1 MARAFAAP
9 VLSER
14 LYAARWCYVF
24 MLPSFGLAILFTF
37 WPIAASWYFSLLDWS
52 GFSDERPYIGLANY
66 VELIGDPYF
75 WQAFGRSF
83 LFMAVTVPV
92 RLTLALIVAIV
103 LNDAA
108 LRLAP
113 LFRTLFFLPVVTTSA
128 IVGLLMVFVLSP
140 FNGPVN
146 QALVASVLRQ
156 RGHGGLHLPQRL
168 FGSGRNPAARVCLSG
183 GSPVRPDRY
192 AYRADPGEGVA
203 LGAPGARRRRIAAV
217 RVSATT
223 SSLTLQRRFAV
234 GWLRGSRL
242 RATITSLILGAICL
256 VWTYPFLWMVSAALK
271 TNVQVASGAGLIPP
285 SPQWGNFERAW
296 TQAHIGQYFTN
307 TVIITVS
314 TVAIVVA
321 TTAMMG
327 YALGRYDYPGRKIV
341 LALYAATIFIPEGYT
356 IIPVF
361 DLINRL
367 HLNDTLFGIILA
379 EAGGAHVIF
388 VLLFAGFFSQLPH
401 ELEEAAIVDGAGFVR
416 TFARVMLPLSGPV
429 IATTIILQFMSSW
442 NNFMLPLVLTLSR
455 PELRTLGVGMFAFQ
469 GQYYSDWSGM
479 AAAATISLLPIIGVF
494 LALQRHFVEGIA
506 GAIKQ

>member
-1 MARAFAAP
+1 M
-9 VLSER
+9 
-14 LYAARWCYVF
+14 
-24 MLPSFGLAILFTF
+24 
-37 WPIAASWYFSLLDWS
+37 
-52 GFSDERPYIGLANY
+52 
-66 VELIGDPYF
+66 
-75 WQAFGRSF
+75 
-83 LFMAVTVPV
+83 
-92 RLTLALIVAIV
+92 
-103 LNDAA
+103 
-108 LRLAP
+108 
-113 LFRTLFFLPVVTTSA
+113 
-128 IVGLLMVFVLSP
+128 
-140 FNGPVN
+140 
-146 QALVASVLRQ
+146 
-156 RGHGGLHLPQRL
+156 
-168 FGSGRNPAARVCLSG
+168 
-183 GSPVRPDRY
+183 
-192 AYRADPGEGVA
+192 
-203 LGAPGARRRRIAAV
+203 
-217 RVSATT
+217 SATT

-321 TTAMMG
+321 MTAMMG

-416 TFARVMLPLSGPV
+416 TFAQVMLPLSGPV

-455 PELRTLGVGMFAFQ
+455 PELRTLGVGVRFSGSVLLGLERHGRRCDDLVAANHRRVPGPPAPLRRGDRRRHKAVD
-469 GQYYSDWSGM
+469 GQCHNVVDRRRWKPDGR
-479 AAAATISLLPIIGVF
+479 GVAHGASV
-494 LALQRHFVEGIA
+494 LGSKCRGEGQARRVIA
-506 GAIKQ
+506 MIRMIMGHSQ